1 MGRIG
6 LELSTLLAK
15 DVFSQQQEKF
25 EMRELDFWFSSEVL
39 KII

>member
-1 MGRIG
+1 MIG
-6 LELSTLLAK
+6 LESSTLLAK
-15 DVFSQQQEKF
+15 GVFSQQQKKF